1 MNAEFLKKLEEACLK
16 NSIDITENWGEELIL
31 MYRGTTFNLQCWE
44 DEDGLNTSLTVTE
57 VIVKGKTF
65 DYQTYPFI
73 DRDLSGESSNNID
86 DVIYEIIEA
95 ILDCDIRQ
103 RVVKLVNLWDSFTDD
118 IPLEDQEMLKS
129 YIKYKL

>member
-16 NSIDITENWGEELIL
+16 NSIDIIENWGEELIL

-44 DEDGLNTSLTVTE
+44 EGDELNTSLTVTE

-103 RVVKLVNLWDSFTDD
+103 RVVKLVNLWDSFIDD

>member
-16 NSIDITENWGEELIL
+16 NSIDIIENWGEELIL

-44 DEDGLNTSLTVTE
+44 EGDELNTSLTVTE

-65 DYQTYPFI
+65 DHQTYPFI

-95 ILDCDIRQ
+95 ILDCDLRQ
-103 RVVKLVNLWDSFTDD
+103 NVVKLVNLWDSFIED
-118 IPLEDQEMLKS
+118 IPLEEQEMLKS

>member
-44 DEDGLNTSLTVTE
+44 EEDGLNTSLTVTD

-65 DYQTYPFI
+65 NYQTYPFI
-73 DRDLSGESSNNID
+73 DVDLSGKPSTNID
-86 DVIYEIIEA
+86 DVLYEIIEA
-95 ILDCDIRQ
+95 ILDCNIRQ
-103 RVVKLVNLWDSFTDD
+103 RVVKLVNMWDSFIED